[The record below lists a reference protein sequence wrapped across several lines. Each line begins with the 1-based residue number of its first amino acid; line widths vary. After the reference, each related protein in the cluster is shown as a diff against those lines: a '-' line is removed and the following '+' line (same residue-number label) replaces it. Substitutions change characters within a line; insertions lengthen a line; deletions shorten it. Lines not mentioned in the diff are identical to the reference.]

1 MRKLEEMAEIRWE
14 WDEQNWKRKPRN
26 KIREASG
33 NCGQLTDPR
42 KLRKVNQTEGK

>member
-14 WDEQNWKRKPRN
+14 RMNRMGKEKPRK

-42 KLRKVNQTEGK
+42 KLRKVHQTEGK